1 MSTAIEDG
9 SNGYEAVAN
18 SYIAGRGT
26 RARVGDS
33 IGAAVVKAWA
43 DAFPV
48 GATVL
53 DLGSGPGEPSTR
65 ILQEAGLTTYAVE
78 ASPTMVA
85 AFRERFP
92 GVPIEQNTVEASEFF
107 NRTFSGVLAWGLMF
121 LLAPAAQALVIEKVA
136 HALNPGGRFLF
147 TAPQEAVEWL
157 DGMTDRPS
165 QSLGAQTYERLL
177 REAGLTWVADAQDE
191 GENYYYFVEKMQFG
205 SGRTKR
211 H

>member
-33 IGAAVVKAWA
+33 IGAAVVKTWA
-43 DAFPV
+43 AAFPA